1 MKRTILAILALVAM
15 TLCLNGCLAGKYMS
29 NYALKPTPHG
39 VDDIERTRHKA
50 DSLMPGSTAW
60 YDGLKAQGILKDTT
74 ILGYNNNKV
83 HACYVPAQDPANA
96 QGTAIVVHGYTDNH
110 FVFLYLVRMYR
121 DDFNYNVLFP
131 DLQYHGYSE
140 GNAAQMGWFD
150 RFDVTT
156 WAKVAHD
163 IFQDDFMVIHGVSM
177 GAATVM
183 MMSGDPQPE
192 YVRAYVEDCGYSSA
206 WDQFAFNLKDSF
218 HLPPFPILN
227 SASIVSKN
235 RYGWSFKEASSVKQL
250 ANCDRPMFF
259 IHGDADDV
267 VPFDHQWKNYEA
279 KVQGYKDYYVCP
291 GAVHANSYAKDPA
304 TYKAKVAEFLANV
317 KRFIANGTYPNGDLP
332 IKPSARK

>member
-1 MKRTILAILALVAM
+1 MLALVLTM
-15 TLCLNGCLAGKYMS
+15 LCLNGCLAGKYMS

-39 VDDIERTRHKA
+39 TDDIERTRHKA
-50 DSLMPGSTAW
+50 DSLMPGSTVW
-60 YDGLKAQGILKDTT
+60 YDDLKAQGILKDTM
-74 ILGYNNNKV
+74 IVGYNDFKV
-83 HACYVPAQDPANA
+83 HACFVPAKDPATA

-150 RFDVTT
+150 RLDVSK
-156 WAKVAHD
+156 WAVVAHD
-163 IFQDDFMVIHGVSM
+163 IFGDDFMVLHGVSM

-192 YVRAYVEDCGYSSA
+192 YIRAYVEDCGYSSA
-206 WDQFAFNLKDSF
+206 WAQFAHNLKDSF

-227 SASIVSKN
+227 SASIVSKR

-250 ANCDRPMFF
+250 ANCDRPMLF
-259 IHGDADDV
+259 IHGDADDF
-267 VPFDHQWKNYEA
+267 VPFSHLQLNYDA
-279 KVQGYKDYYVCP
+279 KTSGYKEIWVAP
-291 GAVHANSYAKDPA
+291 GAVHANSYASYPEEYTRRVRDFL
-304 TYKAKVAEFLANV
+304 AKVKAMN
-317 KRFIANGTYPNGDLP
+317 
-332 IKPSARK
+332 